1 LLNMHQRPDTS
12 LADWPV
18 GQPAAYLRTHA
29 GQLVGHRLAQLGLR
43 AGALLTPVLRTPG
56 GGVVVAVGE
65 LRLALD
71 RASVAAMQVREPA
84 ASTVDGM
91 AS

>member
-1 LLNMHQRPDTS
+1 MHQRPDTS
-12 LADWPV
+12 LANWPV

-29 GQLVGHRLAQLGLR
+29 GASVGHRLAQLGLR
-43 AGALLTPVLRTPG
+43 VGALLTPVQRTPG
-56 GGVVVAVGE
+56 GGVVIAVGE

-84 ASTVDGM
+84 ASTAEG
-91 AS
+91 ARS

>member
-1 LLNMHQRPDTS
+1 MHQRPDTS

-18 GQPAAYLRTHA
+18 GQPACYVRTHA
-29 GQLVGHRLAQLGLR
+29 GPSVGHRLAQLGLR
-43 AGALLTPVLRTPG
+43 VGALLTPVQRTPG
-56 GGVVVAVGE
+56 GGVVVAVGD

-71 RASVAAMQVREPA
+71 RASVAALQVREPA
-84 ASTVDGM
+84 SRIVDGA